1 VLRISTYPEKYQRCA
16 GRTYSTRSCRP
27 ILRGAQPRDDRSA
40 ARTRSGLPGLPVVVV
55 GLPLPDR
62 TWACSTR
69 AGGGLAATAEDPP
82 PVCAPLDWIGS
93 PFVFLGSTRRRS
105 QPHTPLGDGEIVDQL
120 ATATPRASGRRRR
133 VRVFGFWLIVRGTGP
148 GGRECSERGIKRRRA
163 RKPHQ
168 HQQRCVQPSI
178 CVHWCARAEPA
189 GASRRAAATVRR
201 GASATQPPQAAGA
214 GPWPLALPPP
224 GRRLARPR
232 SPTRSTASH
241 ARR

>member
-1 VLRISTYPEKYQRCA
+1 MSTYPE
-16 GRTYSTRSCRP
+16 RSA
-27 ILRGAQPRDDRSA
+27 AQSQHRDDRSA

-69 AGGGLAATAEDPP
+69 AGEDP

-93 PFVFLGSTRRRS
+93 PFVFPGSTRRRS

-148 GGRECSERGIKRRRA
+148 GGRECSQRGIKRRRA

-189 GASRRAAATVRR
+189 GASRRAAATVRLGNTATPGGR
-201 GASATQPPQAAGA
+201 RWPVAPGPASAGSSSRSPPIADTEYREPRAMVTRA
-214 GPWPLALPPP
+214 GP
-224 GRRLARPR
+224 RPR
-232 SPTRSTASH
+232 PIESNA
-241 ARR
+241 